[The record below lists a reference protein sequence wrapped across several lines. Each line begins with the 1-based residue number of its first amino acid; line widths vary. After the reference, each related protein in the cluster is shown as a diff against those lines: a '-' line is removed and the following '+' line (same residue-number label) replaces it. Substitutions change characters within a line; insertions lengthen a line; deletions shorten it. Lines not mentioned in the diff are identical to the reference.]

1 MTTER
6 YVRLVAGLLVIVS
19 VVLSELH
26 SRYWL
31 LFTAF
36 VGANLF
42 QSAITGWCLMED
54 ILAKLGVKKPA
65 DATPSSPAAEEKP
78 PSDSGT

>member
-6 YVRLVAGLLVIVS
+6 CVRLIAGLLVIVS
-19 VVLSELH
+19 LVLSQLH

-31 LFTAF
+31 LLTAF

-42 QSAITGWCLMED
+42 QSAVTGWCPLGD
-54 ILAKLGVKKPA
+54 VLAKLGVRKSA
-65 DATPSSPAAEEKP
+65 DRTSSQADEKEDPSGPR
-78 PSDSGT
+78 T

>member
-78 PSDSGT
+78 SSDSGT